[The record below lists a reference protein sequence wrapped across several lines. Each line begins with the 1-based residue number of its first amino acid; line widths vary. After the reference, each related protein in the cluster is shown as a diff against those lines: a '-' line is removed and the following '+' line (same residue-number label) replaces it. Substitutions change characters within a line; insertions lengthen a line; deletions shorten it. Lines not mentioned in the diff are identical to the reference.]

1 VVPLLREPLWALAP
15 PAAGLSPRSP
25 VPWAEVLARPLVLPV
40 AGHGLRVLIDQ
51 ARSAVSGTPP
61 DAGAA
66 GAGARVAA
74 QTNSMQ
80 LQKKL
85 VLAGHGWTVLPA
97 AGVAGDVAAGTFSG
111 APVTAPEMVR
121 TVVLGLPRGRRT
133 PPPVDAVAAELARLA
148 RELLG

>member
-1 VVPLLREPLWALAP
+1 
-15 PAAGLSPRSP
+15 
-25 VPWAEVLARPLVLPV
+25 
-40 AGHGLRVLIDQ
+40 
-51 ARSAVSGTPP
+51 
-61 DAGAA
+61 
-66 GAGARVAA
+66 
-74 QTNSMQ
+74 MQ

-97 AGVAGDVAAGTFSG
+97 TGVAGDVAAGTFSG

-133 PPPVDAVAAELARLA
+133 PPPVDAVAAELTRLA